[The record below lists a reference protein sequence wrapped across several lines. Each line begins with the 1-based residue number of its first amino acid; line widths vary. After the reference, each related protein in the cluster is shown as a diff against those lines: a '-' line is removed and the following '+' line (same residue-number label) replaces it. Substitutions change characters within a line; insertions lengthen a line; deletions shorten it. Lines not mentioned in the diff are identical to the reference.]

1 MALWQQLL
9 SHWSRRSVQHVA
21 ALLSVVGCVLLFSLD
36 AWVSY
41 THESDEIQALQ
52 DRALVREAR
61 LLAAAVSPYLLEGGA
76 AAVSGPLASEQ
87 FVYRVSR
94 SDGTWILGD
103 PDIAFQRGEDVR
115 FSGEPHLY
123 QGMFRGHR
131 VRAAWL
137 PVPNLAQPGSHHLL
151 QVVEPLPARVYAQ
164 GSVLARVMLHMA
176 ARTLLA
182 LTLMGGILWLTL
194 RPLKALQGEVVAVVE
209 GGFHGEQR
217 LTEDRPVELLP
228 LAQALNEL
236 IDTQQQAAEREHKF
250 LADASHQLRTPLA
263 VMRTQLQGL
272 SAGQLDL
279 GDTLPKMLRTVDRA
293 TSLANQL
300 LSLEKVRQLVRQS
313 DWVAVDLSAVA
324 SDMALEMAPL
334 MVRKR
339 LEFSLD
345 TAPVV
350 VLSDSWMLGELVRN
364 LLANAIHHSQNHA
377 SMGIAIRQLQ
387 GEAELI
393 VWDHAGGVSESVQAR
408 LFEPFAAAAG
418 GTGIGL
424 GLAICREIAESMSAS
439 VDLFNR
445 QQDGVVIGCD
455 AVVRWPRVLV
465 QRDFGSQPSVSEARH
480 PC

>member
-1 MALWQQLL
+1 MSFGQQLL
-9 SHWSRRSVQHVA
+9 FHWSRRSVQRVA
-21 ALLSVVGCVLLFSLD
+21 ALLSVVGCILLFSLD

-41 THESDEIQALQ
+41 GRESADIQLLQ
-52 DRALVREAR
+52 DRALVRETQ
-61 LLAAAVSPYLLEGGA
+61 LLAAALRPNVLEQGPSVAGGA
-76 AAVSGPLASEQ
+76 LASGP

-94 SDGTWILGD
+94 SDGSWVSGD
-103 PDIAFQRGEDVR
+103 PDIEFLRAEDEWL
-115 FSGEPHLY
+115 SEGPHLY
-123 QGMFRGHR
+123 HGTFRGDR
-131 VRAAWL
+131 VRIAWL
-137 PVPNLAQPGSHHLL
+137 QVNAKGAAVPGTFDVL
-151 QVVEPLPARVYAQ
+151 QVVEPSPVRTHAQ
-164 GSVLARVMLHMA
+164 GSALARVMLHM
-176 ARTLLA
+176 LLRCM
-182 LTLMGGILWLTL
+182 LTLMLMGLILGLTL
-194 RPLKALQGEVVAVVE
+194 HPLKALRDEVV
-209 GGFHGEQR
+209 GGGAQGDWR

-228 LAQALNEL
+228 LVRALNQL
-236 IDTQQQAAEREHKF
+236 LDTQRQATEREHKF

-293 TSLANQL
+293 TSLTNQL

-313 DWVAVDLSAVA
+313 DWVPVDLSAVA
-324 SDMALEMAPL
+324 SDIALEMAPL

-339 LEFSLD
+339 LDFALD
-345 TAPVV
+345 AVPVV
-350 VLSDSWMLGELVRN
+350 VLSDGWMLGELVRN
-364 LLANAIHHSQNHA
+364 LLANAIHHSEHHA
-377 SMGIAIRQLQ
+377 SLGIAIRRFQ

-445 QQDGVVIGCD
+445 QKDGVVIGCD
-455 AVVRWPRVLV
+455 AVVRWPRTLV
-465 QRDFGSQPSVSEARH
+465 QDVADRQSPASEVTQP
-480 PC
+480 C

>member
-1 MALWQQLL
+1 MALWQQLRF
-9 SHWSRRSVQHVA
+9 HWNRRSVQRVA

-41 THESDEIQALQ
+41 THESAEIQALQ
-52 DRALVREAR
+52 DRALVRETK
-61 LLAAAVSPYLLEGGA
+61 LLAAALSLGLAMPDRTV
-76 AAVSGPLASEQ
+76 AAVPGASEP
-87 FVYRVSR
+87 FVYRLSR
-94 SDGTWILGD
+94 SDGTWVSGN
-103 PDIAFQRGEDVR
+103 PDIAFLGLEDVQ
-115 FSGEPHLY
+115 SSEEPNLY
-123 QGMFRGHR
+123 QGTFRGDR
-131 VRAAWL
+131 VRTAWL
-137 PVPNLAQPGSHHLL
+137 RVEGADPGLQGASYVL
-151 QVVEPLPARVYAQ
+151 QVVEPSPARVYAQ
-164 GSVLARVMLHMA
+164 GSALARAMLNMVV
-176 ARTLLA
+176 RTLL
-182 LTLMGGILWLTL
+182 TLMLMGFILWLTL
-194 RPLKALQGEVVAVVE
+194 RPLKALQDEVVE
-209 GGFHGEQR
+209 GGFQGESR
-217 LTEDRPVELLP
+217 LSEARPVELLP
-228 LAQALNEL
+228 LVRALNEL

-272 SAGQLDL
+272 SAGQLEL

-313 DWVAVDLSAVA
+313 DWVPVDLSGVA

-339 LEFSLD
+339 LDFSLD
-345 TAPVV
+345 AVPVV

-377 SMGIAIRQLQ
+377 SIGIAIRQLQ

-445 QQDGVVIGCD
+445 QKDGVVIGCD
-455 AVVRWPRVLV
+455 AVVRWPAALV
-465 QRDFGSQPSVSEARH
+465 QGSVGQQPPLSEAKH